1 MRLAEFIRSATPRIV
16 ADWCEFARTCVPELD
31 FVARRDHIEGILA
44 TIARDLE
51 TPQTPR
57 AQADKAMGTEDRTTT
72 PAANHGSERAAS
84 GYTPGQMVA
93 EFRALRASVMR
104 LWSAAKVDFDRTQLD
119 EVTRF
124 NESIDQALAESM
136 ARYTHDVA
144 RSKDLFLG
152 VLGHD
157 LRNPLGAIVMAV
169 TVMMAHEGPAWP
181 HLKTAT
187 RILNAGGR
195 MELIISDL
203 LDFTRSRLGAGVPIV
218 RAEMDLVEICQ
229 ETIDEITSF
238 HPGCVV
244 VFDATEPLRGAWDR
258 GRIGQALSNLIGNAY
273 QHGTRKTPVTVVLRG
288 DATTATV
295 TVHNQ
300 GRPIPPAHLHEIF
313 DPFRQVPSD
322 GAAQSTSIGLGLFIV
337 RAIVTAHGGTIDVT
351 STDAGTTFA
360 VQLPRHAASDGQALL
375 VGK

>member
-1 MRLAEFIRSATPRIV
+1 
-16 ADWCEFARTCVPELD
+16 
-31 FVARRDHIEGILA
+31 
-44 TIARDLE
+44 
-51 TPQTPR
+51 
-57 AQADKAMGTEDRTTT
+57 
-72 PAANHGSERAAS
+72 
-84 GYTPGQMVA
+84 MVS

-104 LWSAAKVDFDRTQLD
+104 LWAEAQAELDRTHLED
-119 EVTRF
+119 VTRF
-124 NESIDQALAESM
+124 NEAIDQALAESM

-157 LRNPLGAIVMAV
+157 LRNPLGAIIMAV

-203 LDFTRSRLGAGVPIV
+203 LDFTRSRLGAGVPITRV
-218 RAEMDLVEICQ
+218 EMDLVEICQ
-229 ETIDEITSF
+229 ETIDEIAAF
-238 HPGCVV
+238 HPTSTVV
-244 VFDATEPLRGAWDR
+244 LDAAEPLRGEWDR

-273 QHGTRKTPVTVVLRG
+273 QHGQKDTPITVVLRG
-288 DATTATV
+288 APATVTV

-300 GRPIPPAHLHEIF
+300 GRPIPPQHLHDIF
-313 DPFRQVPSD
+313 DPFRQVASD
-322 GAAQSTSIGLGLFIV
+322 GAEQSSSIGLGLFIV
-337 RAIVTAHGGTIDVT
+337 KAIVTAHDGTIDVT
-351 STDAGTTFA
+351 STDAGTTFT